1 MIKVLRFFVLVL
13 AFFYQI
19 LFFFVTQWHRVIK
32 IVDALICTPH
42 KYQNVYCAVSS
53 NDQYQGNGFTVEALV
68 GCDHRSFVP
77 TSPSVV
83 QHFPTWRLSAILN
96 FNIFFIFDHVT
107 VIDVLICRGVPN
119 FIKIGSRV
127 CLPDARNC

>member
-1 MIKVLRFFVLVL
+1 MGLNSDKSSKVFCISIGFFLPD
-13 AFFYQI
+13 YI
-19 LFFFVTQWHRVIK
+19 FFVTQWHRVIK

-42 KYQNVYCAVSS
+42 KDQNVHCAVSS

-96 FNIFFIFDHVT
+96 FNIFLY
-107 VIDVLICRGVPN
+107 LIT
-119 FIKIGSRV
+119 
-127 CLPDARNC
+127 